1 MREVEDKNTKQL
13 DYEEFCADFK
23 EIEENLK
30 SARKYNSQSKV
41 LSAIALFLSV
51 NALII
56 RIVMAQ

>member
-1 MREVEDKNTKQL
+1 MKKIDTEQHSHEKFR
-13 DYEEFCADFK
+13 ADFK

-41 LSAIALFLSV
+41 LSITAIVLSV
-51 NALII
+51 VALII